1 VVALIGHSGAGKS
14 TTAQLIP
21 RLYDPAEG
29 AVLIDGMDIRTFT
42 LGSLRSQ
49 IGVVLQ
55 DTVLFS
61 GTVAENIAYG
71 REDATIEE
79 VMEAARKANAHEFIA
94 DLPEGYETMLGERAA
109 NLSGGQ
115 RQRIAI
121 ARAFIRGA
129 PILILDEPT
138 TGLDSLATDQVVK
151 GLRSLIKGKTT
162 IIISHNLRLI
172 RSADR
177 VLVIE
182 GGRIVQSGTHDEL
195 SRRPGAYAEFGLL
208 DASGPDGGLVE
219 VAEPV
224 PNGALVEV
232 AEPVPN
238 GADELVSNGVGSEA
252 KDEGVGVKAAARQLL
267 REVDRSRRIRRATAA
282 QNGSR
287 TNGASHGPHSH
298 DHPDAS
304 GSGSTP
310 GPNTQAGS

>member
-1 VVALIGHSGAGKS
+1 
-14 TTAQLIP
+14 
-21 RLYDPAEG
+21 
-29 AVLIDGMDIRTFT
+29 M
-42 LGSLRSQ
+42 
-49 IGVVLQ
+49 
-55 DTVLFS
+55 
-61 GTVAENIAYG
+61 
-71 REDATIEE
+71 
-79 VMEAARKANAHEFIA
+79 ANAHEFIA

-208 DASGPDGGLVE
+208 DASGPNGGLVE
-219 VAEPV
+219 VDGPV
-224 PNGALVEV
+224 PNGRRRTRAERCGRTRVERGGERGEGRG
-232 AEPVPN
+232 ARGEGRGPTAPPRGRPEPP
-238 GADELVSNGVGSEA
+238 DPPSH
-252 KDEGVGVKAAARQLL
+252 
-267 REVDRSRRIRRATAA
+267 RRAERL
-282 QNGSR
+282 QDQR
-287 TNGASHGPHSH
+287 REP
-298 DHPDAS
+298 
-304 GSGSTP
+304 
-310 GPNTQAGS
+310 